1 MNWEAGG
8 GELGSMK
15 VELGSGRGDLGSRR
29 W

>member
-15 VELGSGRGDLGSRR
+15 GELGSRRGDLGSRR